1 MENFDDNVIVF
12 HLEKE
17 VDNDGIEDNMDY
29 VLVINIIIIDYIG
42 VYQNHVK
49 RVLNLNIND

>member
-42 VYQNHVK
+42 VY
-49 RVLNLNIND
+49 